1 MARPASGLSDGI
13 KLSTNTVPEQHVGLI
28 LLSFYHSANVSSQPC
43 LKAKLGK
50 TPIKANPL
58 AMAYVWCRKR
68 QKRKKKTNKEIK
80 TEIRVKEG
88 RWREK

>member
-1 MARPASGLSDGI
+1 MSGLSDGVL
-13 KLSTNTVPEQHVGLI
+13 LSTNTVPEQHVGPI
-28 LLSFYHSANVSSQPC
+28 LLSFNHSTNAPSYPPC
-43 LKAKLGK
+43 LKAKLRK
-50 TPIKANPL
+50 TPIQANSL

-68 QKRKKKTNKEIK
+68 QKRKKRTNKEIK